1 MTVQWHAPRRPPKY
15 RNEKRVVDGHTFDSA
30 KEMRRYLILK
40 TLLRAGKISDLQ
52 CQRSFELVPTQ
63 KNSRGETEVCVRY
76 VADFAYI
83 DNTTGR
89 TVVEDVKSDLTK
101 KLPIYIIKRKLMLQV
116 HGITI
121 EEV

>member
-1 MTVQWHAPRRPPKY
+1 MTVQWHAPRRPSKY

-40 TLLRAGKISDLQ
+40 TMLRAGKIRDLQ
-52 CQRSFELVPTQ
+52 CQRSFELIPTQ
-63 KNSRGETEVCVRY
+63 KNSHDETEVCVRY
-76 VADFAYI
+76 VADFAYVSNI
-83 DNTTGR
+83 TGR
-89 TVVEDVKSDLTK
+89 IVVEDVKSDITK
-101 KLPIYIIKRKLMLQV
+101 KLPAYIIKRKLMLHV